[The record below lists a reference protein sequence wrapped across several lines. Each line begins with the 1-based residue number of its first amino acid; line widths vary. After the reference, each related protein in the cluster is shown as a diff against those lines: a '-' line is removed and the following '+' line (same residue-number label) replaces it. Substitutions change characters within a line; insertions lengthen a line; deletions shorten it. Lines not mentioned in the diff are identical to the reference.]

1 MINFE
6 QFYNPSIIREKTFE
20 TPASSSKF
28 QDLRFVMNLELIP
41 HDAVMHSPNK
51 QRLPG
56 MYMVYLYIYMY
67 NLMYT

>member
-6 QFYNPSIIREKTFE
+6 QFYNPSIVTKKTFE
-20 TPASSSKF
+20 TQASSSKF

-41 HDAVMHSPNK
+41 HDAVMHSPSK

-56 MYMVYLYIYMY
+56 I
-67 NLMYT
+67 

>member
-6 QFYNPSIIREKTFE
+6 QFYNPSIITEKTFE

-56 MYMVYLYIYMY
+56 M
-67 NLMYT
+67 